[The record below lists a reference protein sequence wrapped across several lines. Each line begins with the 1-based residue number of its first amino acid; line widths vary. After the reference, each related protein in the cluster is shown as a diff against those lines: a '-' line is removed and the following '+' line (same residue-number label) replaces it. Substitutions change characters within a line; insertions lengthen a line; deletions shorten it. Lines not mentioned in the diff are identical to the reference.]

1 MGYSDTNFYKID
13 EDRVNSDKKICGT
26 ECLFKYNFQ
35 EQSTSY
41 KACISD
47 TSSNILKMPYLKI
60 SNEYLSTTT
69 NTGVIA
75 VNFQNNNYWF
85 DGIYITKPG
94 YIFTESKIA
103 DVFPDNIVS
112 IDSSACSLVIVCTTG
127 KNNFLTIVQTIIP
140 RQSITSNN
148 RNTTLNNIIMDID
161 NTLKKENKP
170 IPDCTADGLTVAT
183 VNINNLI
190 PQYDDFFFYPDDN
203 TRTTFNL
210 IAFSA
215 SKPILISNATEKIL
229 EDFFSETANLPGPLS
244 SSFYQTL
251 PGTGTTT
258 SKIVFKS
265 SQKPINNLSEG
276 EDDIYIKCQPT
287 DQEGETLVSG
297 QPIAPVE
304 QQFDLGSMLNI
315 DNNWFTSAMMG
326 ILIMLVIM
334 KGTEIL
340 LKSGTRGILGGN

>member
-1 MGYSDTNFYKID
+1 MSYTPKNFYIID

-47 TSSNILKMPYLKI
+47 TSINHLKMPYIKI

-94 YIFTESKIA
+94 YIFTESKIQN
-103 DVFPDNIVS
+103 VFPDNIVS

-161 NTLKKENKP
+161 NRTKTDDKP
-170 IPDCTADGLTVAT
+170 IPDCAADGLTVAT

-190 PQYDDFFFYPDDN
+190 PHYDDFFFYPDDN
-203 TRTTFNL
+203 KSTTFNL

-215 SKPILISNATEKIL
+215 SKTPILISNATEKIL
-229 EDFFSETANLPGPLS
+229 EDFFSETANLPLL
-244 SSFYQTL
+244 SSFYQSL
-251 PGTGTTT
+251 PGTT

-287 DQEGETLVSG
+287 DQEGEILVSG
-297 QPIAPVE
+297 QSIAPVE

-334 KGTEIL
+334 KGTELL